1 VLPSK
6 VFPDFLY
13 SVAALSGLLV

>member
-6 VFPDFLY
+6 GFPDFLY
-13 SVAALSGLLV
+13 SVAALVVF

>member
-13 SVAALSGLLV
+13 SVAALVVF